1 MKRIAIVFPYPFLDS
16 VPVLISAIRM
26 LARHYY
32 VDVFTYVSKSF
43 KVPEFDNEK
52 ITVYSFKSEPPA
64 TIFQLVIFWGRF
76 FKKLIR
82 LFLSRKYHFVFG
94 VDQLGIIFSGFLKLL
109 FRVRIAYFS
118 LEIIFPEMVGGKT
131 SRIFKRCECWAHSRS
146 DFIVVLDKARGDGLE
161 EANGV
166 EGKPICVLPNILYS
180 QETGRTIAKKDASL
194 CQQAMGVIQKKFN
207 IDSRKKILL
216 HCGNLGPGMMVD
228 KIVESAENWSKDWIL
243 VLHSRAIGRYDY
255 FLESIAQNKALLEGR
270 VKLSLEPYS
279 HTEFD
284 DFVSSAHIGFALK
297 SGVNRNSVLSGLSSG
312 KMLQYLK
319 CGLPVIVN
327 LAIEAEMVS
336 KYSCGVTIQDPSEIK
351 SAVSEIIGDYENFS
365 MNSRLCYQSIR
376 DYFQEEFNHIL
387 ALI

>member
-32 VDVFTYVSKSF
+32 VDVFTYISKSF
-43 KVPEFDNEK
+43 KAPEFDNKK
-52 ITVYSFKSEPPA
+52 ITVYSFNSEPSA
-64 TIFQLVIFWGRF
+64 TIFQEVIFWARLSIN
-76 FKKLIR
+76 LIR
-82 LFLSRKYHFVFG
+82 LFLSREYHFVFG
-94 VDQLGIIFSGFLKLL
+94 VDQRGIILSGFSKLL
-109 FRVRIAYFS
+109 FHVRIAYFS
-118 LEIIFPEMVGGKT
+118 LEIIFPEMVTNKT
-131 SRIFKRCECWAHSRS
+131 SRIYKRCECWAHSMS
-146 DFIVVLDKARGDGLE
+146 DFVVALDKARGDGLE

-180 QETGRTIAKKDASL
+180 QETGRTIAKK
-194 CQQAMGVIQKKFN
+194 GVVIQKNFN

-216 HCGNLGPGMMVD
+216 HCGHLGPGMMVD
-228 KIVESAENWSKDWIL
+228 KIVENSEDWPEDWVLI
-243 VLHSRAIGRYDY
+243 LHSRGIGCYGP
-255 FLESIAQNKALLEGR
+255 FLKSISKNKALVEGR

-297 SGVNRNSVLSGLSSG
+297 SDVDRNSALSGLSSG

-327 LAIEAEMVS
+327 SEIETEMIR
-336 KYSCGVTIQDPSEIK
+336 KYSCGVAIQYPSEIK

-376 DYFQEEFNHIL
+376 DYFEREFNYIL